1 MKRFMVSGLITLV
14 LVGSLQVVRAGEIV
28 DATGR
33 SVTLPAPVTRVA
45 AAGPPAEVLLYAFA
59 PDAMIGWIRDIPAAV
74 APFITPQ
81 AKALPTVG
89 AVTAQGEDPD
99 ISDILAAK
107 PQLIVDFGDVD
118 RRYID
123 LAARIQSRTGVPY
136 VLLDGALTKMPE
148 TFRALGKLTGREARG
163 EELAIYSAEILARVE
178 DVASAHRARPIRVY
192 VARSADGAS
201 ATRSG
206 SNTGD
211 VYDFAG
217 LENVAENNYG
227 LPGEVRKLDP
237 DMIVALDARFLEVAK
252 GEAWSR
258 VRAVQEGKIVVP
270 PRLPWGWTDHPPS
283 VGRILGA
290 LWLTSTIYGV
300 PSKDDLRA
308 ETVRFFKLFYHAD
321 LSLAQAEALIP

>member
-1 MKRFMVSGLITLV
+1 MRFMVLGFVSV
-14 LVGSLQVVRAGEIV
+14 LLFGSLQIARAGEII

-33 SVTLPAPVTRVA
+33 SVGVAGPITRIA

-59 PDAMIGWIRDIPAAV
+59 PDAMIGWIRDMPPAT

-89 AVTAQGEDPD
+89 AVTAKGEDPD
-99 ISDILAAK
+99 VSEILAAK

-136 VLLDGALTKMPE
+136 VLLDGALAKMPD
-148 TFRALGKLTGREARG
+148 TFRALGKLTGREPRG
-163 EELAIYSAEILARVE
+163 EELARYAAEILARVA
-178 DVASAHRARPIRVY
+178 DVAKEHQAQPVRVY
-192 VARSADGAS
+192 VARSADGTSS
-201 ATRSG
+201 ARSG
-206 SNTGD
+206 TNTGD

-217 LENVAENNYG
+217 LKNVAENNHG
-227 LPGEVRKLDP
+227 LPGEVSKLNP
-237 DMIVALDARFLEVAK
+237 DMIIALDAKFLDVAK
-252 GEAWSR
+252 GEAWTR
-258 VRAVQEGKIVVP
+258 VRAVQDGKIVVP

-300 PSKDDLRA
+300 PAKDELRA

-321 LSLAQAEALIP
+321 LSPAQVEALVP